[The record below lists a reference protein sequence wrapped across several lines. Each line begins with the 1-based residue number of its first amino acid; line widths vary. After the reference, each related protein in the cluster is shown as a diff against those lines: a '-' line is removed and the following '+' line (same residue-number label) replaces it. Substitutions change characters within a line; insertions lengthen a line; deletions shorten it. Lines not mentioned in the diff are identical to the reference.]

1 MIIII
6 MIMMMVVPVLMMMM
20 MMLLMMMMMM
30 MIPFLHFTVPAN
42 AMISLVAPAALKPC
56 DQHVAALR
64 ASPIFSPPLPSFFT
78 TGPGNSLVG
87 LSTP

>member
-1 MIIII
+1 MI
-6 MIMMMVVPVLMMMM
+6 MMMMVVPVVVV
-20 MMLLMMMMMM
+20 MM

-78 TGPGNSLVG
+78 TGHGNSLVG